1 MLAKNWHAT
10 VATASEYLLGVS
22 IELKR
27 RRVSEAGPDHTKRAL
42 ELAAYFTHCKLQPPH
57 MQIVA
62 GQTFSKASNF
72 LIAAKFARRLLD
84 LNPDPKVAAQARQ
97 RVAAGERNSRDAVE
111 IELDEFTPFDI
122 CGASFAPVYRGQAVV
137 RRPYTDAAFKS
148 EFRGLLD
155 TLITLT
161 EIGAA
166 VSGLPAPR

>member
-1 MLAKNWHAT
+1 
-10 VATASEYLLGVS
+10 
-22 IELKR
+22 
-27 RRVSEAGPDHTKRAL
+27 
-42 ELAAYFTHCKLQPPH
+42 

-111 IELDEFTPFDI
+111 IELDEFTPFEI
-122 CGASFAPVYRGQAVV
+122 CGASFTPIYRGQAVV
-137 RRPYTDAAFKS
+137 RCPYTDAAFKP

-155 TLITLT
+155 PLTTLT

-166 VSGLPAPR
+166 ASGLPAPR